1 MSGKFSENS
10 KKKAPMHLAPGLPDN
25 FDNFIN
31 LEYSTT
37 RTIDFHMRI
46 RTHACAM
53 LEDHITIT
61 NNHEYKKDTSNIKF
75 SQTIPINT

>member
-31 LEYSTT
+31 LGN
-37 RTIDFHMRI
+37 RTLQQER
-46 RTHACAM
+46 
-53 LEDHITIT
+53 
-61 NNHEYKKDTSNIKF
+61 
-75 SQTIPINT
+75 

>member
-1 MSGKFSENS
+1 
-10 KKKAPMHLAPGLPDN
+10 MHLAPGLFDN
-25 FDNFIN
+25 FDK
-31 LEYSTT
+31 LEIPYSTT

-53 LEDHITIT
+53 LEDHTTIT

-75 SQTIPINT
+75 SLTIHTYKHINLFLKHDNPWI

>member
-31 LEYSTT
+31 LETVLYNKND
-37 RTIDFHMRI
+37 RFPY
-46 RTHACAM
+46 
-53 LEDHITIT
+53 E
-61 NNHEYKKDTSNIKF
+61 N
-75 SQTIPINT
+75 